1 MRGKGADPGFDGHSQ
16 LCRRGTGYGA
26 LRSAPHGAGR
36 RSLARRR
43 ELFTADDLAR
53 RMQGIVYRPGE
64 AWVDE
69 IPDAYKDIDAV
80 MADAAKLVKITH
92 KLRQVLNVKGT

>member
-1 MRGKGADPGFDGHSQ
+1 MGTASYVVEGLGTAPRFVP
-16 LCRRGTGYGA
+16 RRT
-26 LRSAPHGAGR
+26 APVVA
-36 RSLARRR
+36 SLARRR